1 MPSLNKRKA
10 EEELNPESDED
21 DFNVEEKIQLILSS
35 KSNANLICDILRYL
49 QAEDLDEEETA
60 LACIGLEKWF
70 TGQIANDEI
79 LKPTKVSSKVTFQNW
94 FKKQLESFIRIIMEL
109 SKNEDFFDLSMQLLL
124 RFYAF
129 ELDFK
134 TKVEINKICSLYILH
149 IFKAISNVGIQ
160 KLVVTRLLSFEE
172 DRSEEISM
180 FEEFFIYPDFTSEFM
195 TQGTLIIIPLDY
207 SFAVNIGIQY
217 FNML

>member
-1 MPSLNKRKA
+1 MSRIKFK
-10 EEELNPESDED
+10 
-21 DFNVEEKIQLILSS
+21 LSS

-70 TGQIANDEI
+70 TGQIANDAI

-134 TKVEINKICSLYILH
+134 TKV
-149 IFKAISNVGIQ
+149 
-160 KLVVTRLLSFEE
+160 
-172 DRSEEISM
+172 
-180 FEEFFIYPDFTSEFM
+180 
-195 TQGTLIIIPLDY
+195 IIELELKP
-207 SFAVNIGIQY
+207 
-217 FNML
+217 

>member
-134 TKVEINKICSLYILH
+134 TKVEIMTLKWPLILFTRPLAMLE
-149 IFKAISNVGIQ
+149 FKNW
-160 KLVVTRLLSFEE
+160 L
-172 DRSEEISM
+172 
-180 FEEFFIYPDFTSEFM
+180 
-195 TQGTLIIIPLDY
+195 
-207 SFAVNIGIQY
+207 
-217 FNML
+217 